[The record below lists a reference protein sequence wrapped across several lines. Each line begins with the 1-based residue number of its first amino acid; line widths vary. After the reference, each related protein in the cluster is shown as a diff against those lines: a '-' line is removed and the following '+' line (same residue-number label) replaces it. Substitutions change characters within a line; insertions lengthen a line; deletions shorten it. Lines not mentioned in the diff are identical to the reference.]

1 MFMVTVVFSTMPQLL
16 IGKSREEIKALAPL
30 MACVSKPMRM
40 KDFPFQLADTLFQY
54 SLLKQLSKRRLSASS
69 TAPQKTLQLA
79 RFLISTVHFPALSN
93 TPFVIVVVVLLCLV
107 LFSTR
112 TEARGKE
119 RKNERQKEKKN
130 SLHVFCYPKQK
141 TAREWTS
148 GGESNTEPGNRRWD
162 VKYNDMPSTQ
172 PHLRLLSRIIIQ

>member
-1 MFMVTVVFSTMPQLL
+1 MATVVCSTMPQLL

-79 RFLISTVHFPALSN
+79 RVLISTVHFPALSN
-93 TPFVIVVVVLLCLV
+93 TPFVIVVVVSLCLV
-107 LFSTR
+107 LFSRR

-119 RKNERQKEKKN
+119 RKNERKKERKKQPTCF
-130 SLHVFCYPKQK
+130 LLPEAEDRERVDEWRREQHR
-141 TAREWTS
+141 AR
-148 GGESNTEPGNRRWD
+148 
-162 VKYNDMPSTQ
+162 K
-172 PHLRLLSRIIIQ
+172 